1 MRMLH
6 VFGDSH
12 VSPLHRGKQTLN
24 EAMAQANIDADFYV
38 RQAPNWRNVRI
49 NQVGKGLRLRAV
61 CTWEQPLNYTI
72 NQPDDVYVFSGPLH
86 TAGLWRELAWREFC
100 PWRIAEK
107 FPNHHPVSDG
117 VIEHMA
123 EQHSGKTLEILKQV
137 KDRGYM
143 ILVAEPPKPLKKG
156 PQVDAIEPGVVI
168 AVDQVYRRYIGARLN
183 DMGIPV
189 IPIPDFTHEDGFTPD
204 LYSDERPDDTHHG
217 STEFGAVMMKQI
229 VQLTMGITLN

>member
-1 MRMLH
+1 MLH

-24 EAMAQANIDADFYV
+24 DEMAGAGIDADFYV

-49 NQVGKGLRLRAV
+49 TQVGKSLKLRGL
-61 CTWEQPLNYTI
+61 CTWEKPLAYTI
-72 NQPDDVYVFSGPLH
+72 DKPDDIYVFSAPLH

-100 PWRIAEK
+100 PWRVAAQ
-107 FPNHHPVSDG
+107 FPRHHPVSDA

-123 EQHSGKTLEILKQV
+123 EQHADKTLEILRQIKA
-137 KDRGYM
+137 RGYM

-168 AVDQVYRRYIGARLN
+168 AVDQVYRRYIAGRLS
-183 DMGIPV
+183 DFGIPI
-189 IPIPDFTHEDGFTPD
+189 IPIPDFTHEDGLTPD
-204 LYSDERPDDTHHG
+204 LYADARPDDTHHG
-217 STEFGAVMMKQI
+217 STEFGRVMMKQI
-229 VQLTMGITLN
+229 VRLTMGITLN